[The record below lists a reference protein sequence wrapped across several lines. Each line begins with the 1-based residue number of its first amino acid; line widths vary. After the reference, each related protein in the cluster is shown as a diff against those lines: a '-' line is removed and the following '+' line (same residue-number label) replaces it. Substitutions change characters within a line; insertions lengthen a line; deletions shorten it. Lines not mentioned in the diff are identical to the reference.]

1 MCTLVLTP
9 QLSFNMSPLA
19 NEMGKYV
26 FGEPVMIV
34 GADVTH
40 WAKGYVSSLVKLV
53 NLSCYVY
60 IRCWNLVVKCKLF

>member
-40 WAKGYVSSLVKLV
+40 WAKGYVSSLVH
-53 NLSCYVY
+53 LSWS
-60 IRCWNLVVKCKLF
+60 ILVVMCILVVGT